1 MKLMTK
7 AIEKKLPK
15 LYSQENEKDPMVQ
28 VKYFCPWNH
37 WIWYGIEF
45 DGKDVFFGYVVGD
58 YNELGYFHLS
68 DLVGVDGKSGA
79 KGPIGLSIER
89 DLYFSP
95 KRLSEVKADIQSA
108 MDTFQKLSTEG

>member
-15 LYSQENEKDPMVQ
+15 MNSQENEIDPMVQ

-37 WIWYGIEF
+37 WTWYGIEF
-45 DGKDVFFGYVVGD
+45 DGEDVFFGYVVGD
-58 YNELGYFHLS
+58 YNELGYFNLS
-68 DLVGVDGKSGA
+68 ELSGA
-79 KGPIGLSIER
+79 KGPFGLNIER

-95 KRLSEVKADIQSA
+95 KRLSEIK
-108 MDTFQKLSTEG
+108 KLSTEG

>member
-15 LYSQENEKDPMVQ
+15 MNSQETEIDPLVQ

-37 WIWYGIEF
+37 WTWYGIEF
-45 DGKDVFFGYVVGD
+45 DGEDVFFGYVVGD
-58 YNELGYFHLS
+58 YNELGYFNLS
-68 DLVGVDGKSGA
+68 ELSGA
-79 KGPIGLSIER
+79 KGPFGLNIER

-95 KRLSEVKADIQSA
+95 KRLSEIK
-108 MDTFQKLSTEG
+108 KLSTEG